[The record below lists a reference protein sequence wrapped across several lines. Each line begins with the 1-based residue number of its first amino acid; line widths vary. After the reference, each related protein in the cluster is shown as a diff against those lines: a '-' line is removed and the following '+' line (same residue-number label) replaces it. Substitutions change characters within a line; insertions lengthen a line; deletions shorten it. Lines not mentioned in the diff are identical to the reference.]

1 MALGNLTYKTPNAIN
16 KIAQDLSGSE
26 GCALKLD
33 AQGVVSLAVTQGS
46 LPYGIVVVGSAS
58 VDGLYWASTNSTT
71 KAQGGV
77 AQSALEIVDALGCVV
92 QVSASATAAVAA
104 GDYIQVDAA
113 TADGRFKPDNTP
125 TSTTFVWGIALT
137 DCAASGQFLLRF
149 APYIAA

>member
-16 KIAQDLSGSE
+16 KIAQDLSDSE

-46 LPYGIVVVGSAS
+46 VPYGIVVVGSAS
-58 VDGLYWASTNSTT
+58 VDGTYWASTNSTT
-71 KAQGGV
+71 QAQGV
-77 AQSALEIVDALGCVV
+77 IAQSALEIVDALGCVV

-113 TADGRFKPDNTP
+113 TADGRFKADNTP

-149 APYIAA
+149 APFIAA